1 MRGEEVR
8 RKIRLEEGVRRLM
21 EVGSVLPAVLART
34 SKSLWEVGFRRTTIG
49 LKGVSSSCRACQM
62 SEEGRAR

>member
-1 MRGEEVR
+1 MV
-8 RKIRLEEGVRRLM
+8 
-21 EVGSVLPAVLART
+21 VGSVLPAVLART

-62 SEEGRAR
+62 SEEGRAG